1 MDIELPGFDIERE
14 LGEGAMATVY
24 LATQRSLQR
33 KVALKVMA
41 AALAADPS
49 FAERFL
55 REGRTLA
62 RLSHPNTVT
71 IHDIG
76 NVGSCYYM
84 AMEYLPNGTLKE
96 RIQQGLDPELG
107 LVYVRQ
113 VAAALGYAHSQGLV
127 HRDVKP
133 ANILFRADGTAVLSD
148 FGIAKSIEDNTQFT
162 QVGFAVGTP
171 SYMSP
176 EQARGQEIDGRADL
190 YALGVVLYEILTGK
204 LPYNG
209 KDSLSTALA
218 HLTEPL
224 PELPIEQGRYQ
235 DILRQLLAKDPAER
249 FPTAGALIAALDRL
263 APSALEATQI
273 RPLATPQGSPRASN
287 PPPAEPAPMPPADLG
302 GLQPVSIQLPPVTPS
317 AGGERPLLMPGKKTL
332 FQRVLTKPGAA
343 ISAEAGGPPRA
354 GAVPAFSV
362 LYVYARKQVG
372 GSPWLRVGASSNGE
386 GDGWLPASAVSD
398 WKQSLVLKF
407 TERSG
412 RAPVMFLN
420 SAEQVERLL
429 GDTRAARD
437 TLTQAVDHKG
447 DPQVVAV
454 EPNDRAI
461 PQDQFYLLP
470 IFDSKES
477 FDADGQPAQ
486 LLEVA
491 SIDPGGSAAAPQAPG
506 QAGQGGASGAA
517 SDTFRTGIVLV
528 VDTSVSMQPYIDRVR
543 EVIDGLQ
550 RQIGERGDLDKVSFG
565 LVGFRNNTDKTPGLE
580 YVSKTLV
587 PLQPGNDAQ
596 RFAELSSQVRATD
609 VSSHSFNE
617 DAFAGIMQ
625 AVDEM
630 DWSPYAGR
638 VVLLVT
644 DAGALRKN
652 DPLGRTQM
660 NEAEVRQAALRKG
673 VKIYALHLRTPAGK
687 NNHGYAE
694 QQYRSLTA
702 DANPKIADLYIPV
715 AGGEVNAFGN
725 TVKEIGTVFA
735 DLVHDAGNRK
745 PQAPRFDAAPSVA
758 SKSAAIGYA
767 MQMEFLGRRDP
778 VRAPQVVTAWTADRD
793 LTNPALPAFQVCVLL
808 SKLQLNE
815 LQQSLKLIVDAA
827 KRTQTSPKDF
837 FQEIASASA
846 YMSRDPAQLV
856 KGSNLA
862 QSGVLGEYLEG
873 LPYRSKSLN
882 MTQDLWLSLS
892 VAEQQDFIDELE
904 SKIRLY
910 ETFHN
915 DVANWVR
922 FGDADAGDALY
933 RVPLSTL
940 P

>member
-1 MDIELPGFDIERE
+1 MRIEPRPLPETLPD
-14 LGEGAMATVY
+14 LGD
-24 LATQRSLQR
+24 LPPL
-33 KVALKVMA
+33 
-41 AALAADPS
+41 
-49 FAERFL
+49 
-55 REGRTLA
+55 LA
-62 RLSHPNTVT
+62 RL
-71 IHDIG
+71 
-76 NVGSCYYM
+76 
-84 AMEYLPNGTLKE
+84 
-96 RIQQGLDPELG
+96 
-107 LVYVRQ
+107 
-113 VAAALGYAHSQGLV
+113 YA
-127 HRDVKP
+127 
-133 ANILFRADGTAVLSD
+133 
-148 FGIAKSIEDNTQFT
+148 
-162 QVGFAVGTP
+162 
-171 SYMSP
+171 
-176 EQARGQEIDGRADL
+176 ARGVRCAEELDKGLARLIPYQRLKGIEEGV
-190 YALGVVLYEILTGK
+190 ALLV
-204 LPYNG
+204 
-209 KDSLSTALA
+209 D
-218 HLTEPL
+218 
-224 PELPIEQGRYQ
+224 
-235 DILRQLLAKDPAER
+235 
-249 FPTAGALIAALDRL
+249 
-263 APSALEATQI
+263 ALE
-273 RPLATPQGSPRASN
+273 
-287 PPPAEPAPMPPADLG
+287 G
-302 GLQPVSIQLPPVTPS
+302 G
-317 AGGERPLLMPGKKTL
+317 
-332 FQRVLTKPGAA
+332 QRIL
-343 ISAEAGGPPRA
+343 I
-354 GAVPAFSV
+354 
-362 LYVYARKQVG
+362 VG
-372 GSPWLRVGASSNGE
+372 
-386 GDGWLPASAVSD
+386 D
-398 WKQSLVLKF
+398 
-407 TERSG
+407 
-412 RAPVMFLN
+412 
-420 SAEQVERLL
+420 
-429 GDTRAARD
+429 
-437 TLTQAVDHKG
+437 
-447 DPQVVAV
+447 
-454 EPNDRAI
+454 
-461 PQDQFYLLP
+461 
-470 IFDSKES
+470 
-477 FDADGQPAQ
+477 FDADGAT
-486 LLEVA
+486 A
-491 SIDPGGSAAAPQAPG
+491 SSVGVLALRML
-506 QAGQGGASGAA
+506 GAA
-517 SDTFRTGIVLV
+517 WVDYLV
-528 VDTSVSMQPYIDRVR
+528 PNRFEYGY
-543 EVIDGLQ
+543 GL
-550 RQIGERGDLDKVSFG
+550 
-565 LVGFRNNTDKTPGLE
+565 TPGLE

-940 P
+940 

>member
-317 AGGERPLLMPGKKTL
+317 AGGATPPPPPPSQAAKPPSPPPPPLPPAK
-332 FQRVLTKPGAA
+332 
-343 ISAEAGGPPRA
+343 PRA
-354 GAVPAFSV
+354 GGSRPPLFLVHPLGGHV
-362 LYVYARKQVG
+362 LCY
-372 GSPWLRVGASSNGE
+372 
-386 GDGWLPASAVSD
+386 LP
-398 WKQSLVLKF
+398 L
-407 TERSG
+407 
-412 RAPVMFLN
+412 
-420 SAEQVERLL
+420 
-429 GDTRAARD
+429 
-437 TLTQAVDHKG
+437 
-447 DPQVVAV
+447 
-454 EPNDRAI
+454 
-461 PQDQFYLLP
+461 
-470 IFDSKES
+470 
-477 FDADGQPAQ
+477 
-486 LLEVA
+486 
-491 SIDPGGSAAAPQAPG
+491 
-506 QAGQGGASGAA
+506 
-517 SDTFRTGIVLV
+517 
-528 VDTSVSMQPYIDRVR
+528 
-543 EVIDGLQ
+543 
-550 RQIGERGDLDKVSFG
+550 
-565 LVGFRNNTDKTPGLE
+565 
-580 YVSKTLV
+580 
-587 PLQPGNDAQ
+587 
-596 RFAELSSQVRATD
+596 VRALPPD
-609 VSSHSFNE
+609 
-617 DAFAGIMQ
+617 Q
-625 AVDEM
+625 
-630 DWSPYAGR
+630 P
-638 VVLLVT
+638 
-644 DAGALRKN
+644 
-652 DPLGRTQM
+652 
-660 NEAEVRQAALRKG
+660 
-673 VKIYALHLRTPAGK
+673 IYALQAAGTGQGSTPLAVLEDIAASYLAAIRRVQPEGPYYLGGWSFGGFVAYEMARQLRALDPQAVAQLIVLDSITVDRNHAGSASDEALLLFFYWELVWFERSDEEVEPLPEGASLEQKLDHIVERAIEAGVLPAGTPR
-687 NNHGYAE
+687 A
-694 QQYRSLTA
+694 
-702 DANPKIADLYIPV
+702 
-715 AGGEVNAFGN
+715 
-725 TVKEIGTVFA
+725 TV
-735 DLVHDAGNRK
+735 
-745 PQAPRFDAAPSVA
+745 Q
-758 SKSAAIGYA
+758 
-767 MQMEFLGRRDP
+767 
-778 VRAPQVVTAWTADRD
+778 
-793 LTNPALPAFQVCVLL
+793 
-808 SKLQLNE
+808 
-815 LQQSLKLIVDAA
+815 
-827 KRTQTSPKDF
+827 
-837 FQEIASASA
+837 
-846 YMSRDPAQLV
+846 
-856 KGSNLA
+856 
-862 QSGVLGEYLEG
+862 
-873 LPYRSKSLN
+873 
-882 MTQDLWLSLS
+882 
-892 VAEQQDFIDELE
+892 
-904 SKIRLY
+904 RLY
-910 ETFHN
+910 ELFRASWQALIGYRPEVSDQDMTLLRADGPLPLALKPMHDAAGTHYGDPKN
-915 DVANWVR
+915 GWQHWTSGRLDVIDVP
-922 FGDADAGDALY
+922 GDHLVLMKEPYVETVAAEIAALLE
-933 RVPLSTL
+933 PSTSSERTR

>member
-96 RIQQGLDPELG
+96 RIQQGLDPEQG
-107 LVYVRQ
+107 LAYVRQ

-273 RPLATPQGSPRASN
+273 RPLATPQDSPRASN
-287 PPPAEPAPMPPADLG
+287 PPPAEQD
-302 GLQPVSIQLPPVTPS
+302 
-317 AGGERPLLMPGKKTL
+317 GGERPLLMPGKKTL

-745 PQAPRFDAAPSVA
+745 PQAPRFDVAPSVA

>member
-1 MDIELPGFDIERE
+1 
-14 LGEGAMATVY
+14 
-24 LATQRSLQR
+24 
-33 KVALKVMA
+33 
-41 AALAADPS
+41 
-49 FAERFL
+49 
-55 REGRTLA
+55 
-62 RLSHPNTVT
+62 
-71 IHDIG
+71 
-76 NVGSCYYM
+76 
-84 AMEYLPNGTLKE
+84 
-96 RIQQGLDPELG
+96 
-107 LVYVRQ
+107 
-113 VAAALGYAHSQGLV
+113 
-127 HRDVKP
+127 
-133 ANILFRADGTAVLSD
+133 
-148 FGIAKSIEDNTQFT
+148 
-162 QVGFAVGTP
+162 
-171 SYMSP
+171 
-176 EQARGQEIDGRADL
+176 
-190 YALGVVLYEILTGK
+190 
-204 LPYNG
+204 
-209 KDSLSTALA
+209 
-218 HLTEPL
+218 
-224 PELPIEQGRYQ
+224 
-235 DILRQLLAKDPAER
+235 
-249 FPTAGALIAALDRL
+249 
-263 APSALEATQI
+263 
-273 RPLATPQGSPRASN
+273 
-287 PPPAEPAPMPPADLG
+287 
-302 GLQPVSIQLPPVTPS
+302 
-317 AGGERPLLMPGKKTL
+317 
-332 FQRVLTKPGAA
+332 
-343 ISAEAGGPPRA
+343 
-354 GAVPAFSV
+354 
-362 LYVYARKQVG
+362 
-372 GSPWLRVGASSNGE
+372 
-386 GDGWLPASAVSD
+386 
-398 WKQSLVLKF
+398 
-407 TERSG
+407 
-412 RAPVMFLN
+412 
-420 SAEQVERLL
+420 
-429 GDTRAARD
+429 
-437 TLTQAVDHKG
+437 
-447 DPQVVAV
+447 
-454 EPNDRAI
+454 
-461 PQDQFYLLP
+461 
-470 IFDSKES
+470 
-477 FDADGQPAQ
+477 AQ